1 MSHPSFIFFPSTS
14 CQITMFLL
22 KISIPS
28 VEYTDPLTVSLALF
42 LMLHNSSLKLYDI
55 FFFKSIM
62 DNSSK
67 SLRYMKGTTFPLH
80 EIINTYN
87 LWYIFVWLV
96 QINPFFT
103 QHIRS
108 LIYEV
113 IYLLYDAQNSNDP
126 VNHNKNPTIKTSN
139 YLLTKK
145 ISFLSIK
152 REACML

>member
-1 MSHPSFIFFPSTS
+1 
-14 CQITMFLL
+14 MFLL

-87 LWYIFVWLV
+87 LWYIFV
-96 QINPFFT
+96 
-103 QHIRS
+103 
-108 LIYEV
+108 
-113 IYLLYDAQNSNDP
+113 
-126 VNHNKNPTIKTSN
+126 
-139 YLLTKK
+139 
-145 ISFLSIK
+145 
-152 REACML
+152 